1 MNASSVKIVQDRE
14 ISTKQAGQVEDF
26 SLLTNISVSEEV
38 DLEYTGLVVG
48 KLFFTHVLYH
58 RVPNAISDHGV
69 KLCQADSGF
78 PEWLLLPLG
87 TQSGLLKCIDGVQYH
102 RYGSINPLRT
112 EKVFQIYV
120 HDDWRLAQGRTP
132 EVVDR

>member
-1 MNASSVKIVQDRE
+1 VNASSVKIVQDRE
-14 ISTKQAGQVEDF
+14 VSTKQAGQVEDF

-38 DLEYTGLVVG
+38 DLEYTDLVVSI
-48 KLFFTHVLYH
+48 LFFTHVLYH
-58 RVPNAISDHGV
+58 RAPNATDHGV

-78 PEWLLLPLG
+78 PEWLLSPLDM
-87 TQSGLLKCIDGVQYH
+87 QSGLLKCIDGVQYH
-102 RYGSINPLRT
+102 RHGSINPLRT

-120 HDDWRLAQGRTP
+120 HDDWRLAQGRTA